1 MLDAV
6 RSADVVVLPPMSP
19 ILDMAGFLAVRGIRD
34 ALRGTSARVV
44 ALSPI
49 GLDGHRPA
57 GVDAASWRLT
67 GATASSATLA
77 RLYADFVDALVIDDA
92 EAPTRYPSSLTVTRA
107 PMRAALAGDVDAAA
121 RLRAVVLGDA
131 ALLS

>member
-1 MLDAV
+1 
-6 RSADVVVLPPMSP
+6 MSP

-57 GVDAASWRLT
+57 GVDAATFDRLVRPEKMI
-67 GATASSATLA
+67 GPGL
-77 RLYADFVDALVIDDA
+77 D
-92 EAPTRYPSSLTVTRA
+92 
-107 PMRAALAGDVDAAA
+107 G
-121 RLRAVVLGDA
+121 
-131 ALLS
+131 